1 METDHVSVHQ
11 SAWIAVDALQPGER
25 ETSFRR
31 LSASA
36 PSPRQNG
43 HNPGRACSGRRT
55 LLYSLRVTPD
65 LHVFFSVTG
74 PNHLEIED
82 LVRPETLELHFRPR
96 VEKAKRYES
105 VRASCLG
112 CCPCWM

>member
-11 SAWIAVDALQPGER
+11 RAWIAVDALQPSER
-25 ETSFRR
+25 DTLFQTLER
-31 LSASA
+31 LSTLPPAEWPQPGPRLLKPESA
-36 PSPRQNG
+36 
-43 HNPGRACSGRRT
+43 
-55 LLYSLRVTPD
+55 LYSLRVTPD

-96 VEKAKRYES
+96 VEKGKA
-105 VRASCLG
+105 V
-112 CCPCWM
+112 